1 MRSHRFYL
9 ILALVITA
17 AFVALPSLAATPHGD
32 LIVATSSSAGRT
44 LVNAWG
50 AEVMQATVITETV
63 PLSQTAVVLFVPP
76 VPEGQPQE
84 GSCWT
89 NSLSAPRDDAWR
101 CMVVNQIYDPCFLS
115 ADGKTVVCGANPVTD
130 EPGLALKLT
139 QPLPAP
145 VVPEAA
151 TSAMQNNGWLVEL
164 ADGSDCNFMTGA
176 TAGIDGERINYGCS
190 DGEDIL
196 GDLMPGTPWQA
207 NKVQVAPAG
216 EAGFTVTLSVTVPVV
231 TVYQ

>member
-32 LIVATSSSAGRT
+32 LIVARSSSPGLT

-50 AEVMQATVITETV
+50 AEVMQATTITETV
-63 PLSQTAVVLFVPP
+63 PLSQTAVVPFVPA

-89 NSLSAPRDDAWR
+89 NSLSVPRDDAWR
-101 CMVVNQIYDPCFLS
+101 CMVGNQIHDPCFLA
-115 ADGKTVVCGANPVTD
+115 ADGKTIVCDANPVTD
-130 EPGLALKLT
+130 EPGFVLKLT
-139 QPLPAP
+139 QPLPTP
-145 VVPEAA
+145 DVPEAA
-151 TSAMQNNGWLVEL
+151 KSAMQYNGWLIEL
-164 ADGSDCNFMTGA
+164 TDGSDCSFMTGA

-190 DGEDIL
+190 DGKDIL
-196 GDLMPGTPWQA
+196 GDLMPGTIWQA
-207 NKVQVAPAG
+207 NKVQIAPAG
-216 EAGFTVTLSVTVPVV
+216 DAGFTVTLSVTVPVV